1 MMQAK
6 GLPLRWP
13 KKLRK
18 RLVATRAD
26 ESGVTTLEWL
36 LIVAAVAGLAAL
48 AVVLVQNVVSETS
61 EQIAGSSARLTA
73 AQVAASSVEAEA
85 KQPAT
90 YTDSRWETWNKWD
103 NYFTAKCERIKI
115 TFSDAVTSVVPLFDK
130 PGTPAGTDKI
140 DTTAAAALPD
150 ADETSATTVL
160 AQVACTVT

>member
-1 MMQAK
+1 MMRAK

-13 KKLRK
+13 QRLRK

-90 YTDSRWETWNKWD
+90 ITDDRWKSWNKWD
-103 NYFTAKCERIKI
+103 NYFTAKCERIEI
-115 TFSDAVTSVVPLFDK
+115 TFSDAVDDVTANFDA
-130 PGTPAGTDKI
+130 PTGEDGEDPITATFLGAAV
-140 DTTAAAALPD
+140 DTVATATEP
-150 ADETSATTVL
+150 
-160 AQVACTVT
+160 QVSCAVT

>member
-13 KKLRK
+13 QKLRK

-73 AQVAASSVEAEA
+73 AQVAASSVVAEA
-85 KQPAT
+85 TQPAKL
-90 YTDSRWETWNKWD
+90 DDDRWETWNKWE

-115 TFSDAVTSVVPLFDK
+115 TFSDAVDAVVPDFAATANAV
-130 PGTPAGTDKI
+130 GTASIGTAGLTG
-140 DTTAAAALPD
+140 
-150 ADETSATTVL
+150 ATKT
-160 AQVACTVT
+160 CTVT